1 MEQYNIQSKPAP
13 LFVSVSEAARRLGVS
28 KTLLYEE
35 INAGRFPCQRIG
47 GKIIVSIKLI
57 EKMAESE
64 ETMPPRFLGKR

>member
-1 MEQYNIQSKPAP
+1 MTTQSST
-13 LFVSVSEAARRLGVS
+13 LVLDVREAAQALKCSPDMVRALIRS
-28 KTLLYEE
+28 
-35 INAGRFPCQRIG
+35 GRFPCQRIG